1 MATEAQNI
9 MDAYKAYSSQLDA
22 EEAEKIDSSKGLSFL
37 NQMTAGLGM
46 YSAAQNLTGFAADAM
61 DLRHPTLKAVEKT
74 YQAKDQMYNMVEGLG
89 LNASGSMWDM
99 PEQYTGMREHV
110 LEHGWGSES
119 MDLWSQSEANKA
131 TNVYAAGTKLTGYS
145 PDGKQHYFSGGL
157 DKDYLF
163 GGKYLEQW
171 GTPGWAKGKDHD
183 TLVNKVMGVESSG
196 DSTAVS
202 NVGAHGLMQVMP
214 LTAIDPGIAGTDSI
228 FVYAKKHGDNTDY
241 SKLNSEQKKDAA
253 KKLLLNP
260 AINKDFGSDYLGSL
274 IKRYSKKGKKR
285 SIEHALVGYNAGM
298 GVADDW
304 DGKRESLKYGG
315 GFMKVIYND
324 DGSVNMTRTE
334 ETYNYLNKILG

>member
-9 MDAYKAYSSQLDA
+9 MDAYKAYSSQLDG

-46 YSAAQNLTGFAADAM
+46 YSAAQNLTSFAADAM
-61 DLRHPTLKAVEKT
+61 DLRHPMLKAAEKT
-74 YQAKDQMYNMVEGLG
+74 YQKKFEMDNMAEGLG
-89 LNASGSMWDM
+89 MKVSSSPWDSVVNYKNM
-99 PEQYTGMREHV
+99 HEHV

-131 TNVYAAGTKLTGYS
+131 TNIYAAGTELTGYS

-157 DKDYLF
+157 NKDYLF

-171 GTPGWAKGKDHD
+171 GTPKWAKGKDHD
-183 TLVNKVMGVESSG
+183 TLVNKVMGVESGG

-202 NVGAHGLMQVMP
+202 PVGAHGLMQVMP
-214 LTAIDPGIAGTDSI
+214 DTAIDPGIAGTDSI
-228 FVYAKKHGDNTDY
+228 FAYAKKHGDNTDY
-241 SKLNSEQKKDAA
+241 SVLNEGQKRSVA
-253 KKLLLNP
+253 KQLLLNP
-260 AINKDFGSDYLGSL
+260 EINKDFGSDYLGSL
-274 IKRYSKKGKKR
+274 IKRYSKKGKKK
-285 SIEHALVGYNAGM
+285 SIEYALVAYNAGM

-304 DGKRESLKYGG
+304 DGKRESLKYGA
-315 GFMKVIYND
+315 GFMND
-324 DGSVNMTRTE
+324 KDE